1 MSSEGAAADS
11 EYRGPYQIP
20 QVAAVLSSHRAVNG
34 ELFRNGP
41 RRLRTF
47 CRCGAARYGERAS
60 YSNHRCHAMIDR
72 KSPMQLAAAAG
83 PAGPGAVVGG
93 L

>member
-1 MSSEGAAADS
+1 MSGEGAAADS

-20 QVAAVLSSHRAVNG
+20 QVAAVLSSPWVMNG

-47 CRCGAARYGERAS
+47 CRCGAARYGESAS

-72 KSPMQLAAAAG
+72 KSRMQLAAAAG
-83 PAGPGAVVGG
+83 LSEPDAVPC